1 MGFLN
6 PWFLFGLAA
15 LGLPV
20 YVHLLRRHTKTPMP
34 FSSLMFFEKGTQSS
48 TRHRRLR
55 YLLLFSLRALVLL
68 FLVLA
73 FADPFIRMAGGG
85 VNGNLL
91 LVVVDDSLS
100 MKAGSRLADAK
111 QGALQLLASRPR
123 SQRAEVMALGGRLAI
138 LTQPIEDSGAL
149 RSAVEGIQPG
159 DARANLG
166 ELARGVRALAATAK
180 TPVEMHFFGDMQ
192 KTGMPAN
199 FADITLPPNVTLVL
213 HQVGGMA
220 ATPNWTVESVS
231 APLQL
236 EGSTGAK
243 DPKAAKQASS
253 SPQQA
258 RVQAVI
264 AGYGTAA
271 VTKSVSLLVNGNSIA
286 TREVRVPADGRA
298 TVEFQPLI
306 VPYGLNRCAVRIDG
320 GDGFPADD
328 ISYFA
333 VKRSDPERVLFVHA
347 ASDTRSVTY
356 FGSALAAASH
366 AAFTL
371 QSIDSEKAGDI
382 DPSKYAFV
390 VLSDT
395 MVLPSVFENS
405 LTRYVRGGGNV
416 LIAAGTSAAH
426 HVRIPLFG
434 AFSND
439 AHVYSRNGYG
449 SVGYMDLTHPAMS
462 EDGGK
467 TDATNESGSATG
479 WPDLKIYYAAGI
491 DPAQARVIA
500 RLSDQTPLLLEKQL
514 GEGRVLLFAS
524 GFDNLTNDLP
534 VEPAFVPFIDRAAR
548 YLSGSDSVG
557 GSRLVDSW
565 VPLRS
570 GTAGSASS
578 GVEVLDPDG
587 HRALSLTEAAAA
599 QSIQLSRAGF
609 YQIRFANGRNSLIGV
624 NPDRRESALQPIA
637 KDVLELWG
645 SHAAG
650 PAAGS
655 QDSTDRAPGKNPP
668 HSIWWYVMLLVLL
681 AAVAESVVASRYL
694 GTQREEA

>member
-15 LGLPV
+15 IGLPV
-20 YVHLLRRHTKTPMP
+20 YVHLLRRHTKTPLP

-85 VNGNLL
+85 VNGSLL
-91 LVVVDDSLS
+91 LVVVDDSFS
-100 MKAGSRLADAK
+100 MKGGSRLADAK

-138 LTQPIEDSGAL
+138 LTQPIEDTGAL
-149 RSAVEGIQPG
+149 RSAVESIQPG

-180 TPVEMHFFGDMQ
+180 TPIEMHFFGDMQ

-199 FADITLPPNVTLVL
+199 FADIALPSSVTLVP
-213 HQVGGMA
+213 HQVGGTA

-243 DPKAAKQASS
+243 DPKALKEAT
-253 SPQQA
+253 SPQQS

-264 AGYGTAA
+264 AGFGTAA
-271 VTKSVSLLVNGNSIA
+271 VTKSVSLLVNGNSVA

-298 TVEFQPLI
+298 TVEFQPLT
-306 VPYGLNRCAVRIDG
+306 VPYGLNRCAVRIDD

-347 ASDTRSVTY
+347 ASDTRSATY

-405 LTRYVRGGGNV
+405 LTRYVRGGRECFGRSRH
-416 LIAAGTSAAH
+416 LSIAPRAH
-426 HVRIPLFG
+426 PSLRCLLHRRACVFTQWIWER
-434 AFSND
+434 
-439 AHVYSRNGYG
+439 
-449 SVGYMDLTHPAMS
+449 
-462 EDGGK
+462 
-467 TDATNESGSATG
+467 
-479 WPDLKIYYAAGI
+479 WPCGFD
-491 DPAQARVIA
+491 
-500 RLSDQTPLLLEKQL
+500 
-514 GEGRVLLFAS
+514 AS
-524 GFDNLTNDLP
+524 GH
-534 VEPAFVPFIDRAAR
+534 E
-548 YLSGSDSVG
+548 
-557 GSRLVDSW
+557 
-565 VPLRS
+565 
-570 GTAGSASS
+570 
-578 GVEVLDPDG
+578 
-587 HRALSLTEAAAA
+587 
-599 QSIQLSRAGF
+599 
-609 YQIRFANGRNSLIGV
+609 
-624 NPDRRESALQPIA
+624 
-637 KDVLELWG
+637 
-645 SHAAG
+645 
-650 PAAGS
+650 
-655 QDSTDRAPGKNPP
+655 
-668 HSIWWYVMLLVLL
+668 
-681 AAVAESVVASRYL
+681 
-694 GTQREEA
+694 